1 MDKFNVVI
9 FHIGDSFKLDIYKK
23 CLDSIRRE
31 FKDDNIII
39 FSSLD
44 EIFEKYPGLKEEFY
58 SYDKFFE
65 LIDNNLYYS
74 LDLMRL
80 LLAKRIPNMMYI
92 DSDIYL
98 PKNSN
103 LKQVILKNIPE
114 KCTFLSLDIGHH
126 FFYCKKFPPSLG
138 EWIDKAFAGGL
149 YYSDD
154 MAVDRYDGFY
164 TESTQMLDKK
174 IVPPFIHFKGLVHI
188 KNGLLKKIFIINE
201 CDSIEDLNKI
211 AYDDTAILYNNIFY
225 HNYTGWVHQPLYNL
239 NLSESEISLDDIL
252 NVMPIKCKVYRI
264 KTLDNIRKIISTN

>member
-9 FHIGDSFKLDIYKK
+9 FQIGDSFKLNIYKK
-23 CLDSIRRE
+23 CLRSIHRE

-44 EIFEKYPGLKEEFY
+44 EIFGKYPGLKEEFY
-58 SYDKFFE
+58 SYDKFLK

-103 LKQVILKNIPE
+103 LKQTILKNIPK
-114 KCTFLSLDIGHH
+114 KCTFLSLDVGHR

-138 EWIDKAFAGGL
+138 EWINKAFDGRP

-154 MAVDRYDGFY
+154 IAVAQNDGFY

-174 IVPPFIHFKGLVHI
+174 IVPPFIHFLGLGLI
-188 KNGLLKKIFIINE
+188 KIGILKKIFIINE

-225 HNYTGWVHQPLYNL
+225 HNRTGWVCQPLYNF
-239 NLSESEISLDDIL
+239 NLSESEISLVDIL
-252 NVMPIKCKVYRI
+252 NIMPVKCKIYRA
-264 KTLDNIRKIISTN
+264 KTLNNIRKIISTN